1 MIRVEALRELL
12 RLGLDTYSRFMY
24 FHWEDME
31 FVLKLWLL
39 GYVTVSYRGISYVHL
54 GSTSSARPLHRVYT
68 EYLGPLIAMLVNV
81 PLRFILIIV
90 PLRVLRDLIKS
101 IMRNEI
107 LLLIR
112 AYLFT
117 IKNLRYLM
125 MHRIHRAKYR
135 KSLTLAKVLSNCIK

>member
-1 MIRVEALRELL
+1 VIRVEALRELL

-39 GYVTVSYRGISYVHL
+39 GYVTASYRGISYVHL
-54 GSTSSARPLHRVYT
+54 GSTSRARPLHRVYT

-101 IMRNEI
+101 IVRNEI

-112 AYLFT
+112 AY
-117 IKNLRYLM
+117 YLQLK
-125 MHRIHRAKYR
+125 I
-135 KSLTLAKVLSNCIK
+135 